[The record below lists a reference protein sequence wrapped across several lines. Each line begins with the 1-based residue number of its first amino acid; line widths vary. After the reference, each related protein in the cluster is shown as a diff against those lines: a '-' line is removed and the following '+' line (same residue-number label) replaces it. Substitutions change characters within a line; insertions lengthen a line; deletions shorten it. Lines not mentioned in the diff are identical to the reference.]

1 MGTKLFG
8 ILASAAIVAV
18 IALTAIN
25 YGNYRSLLPERVAEV
40 EQTVEQTVEEVTAVE
55 ADTTI
60 VEQIDSLALTLPA
73 DTLQK

>member
-40 EQTVEQTVEEVTAVE
+40 EQTVEQTVE